1 MNLPEITLSNYPKDN
16 ILISLDTFS
25 RNYDKIK

>member
-1 MNLPEITLSNYPKDN
+1 MNLPEATLSNYPKDN
-16 ILISLDTFS
+16 ILISLDIFS